1 MRNLFWFF
9 FIICGNICCRLC
21 IEAHTNRL
29 AGVFKLA
36 KRSLHVKSQVKQ
48 YIYPPAFCK
57 MMMNNLKRCN
67 INLIIIIY
75 SFWVENIFWRGILIF
90 MCLCSIRQFFSFF
103 IEWLC
108 LDYLVKTLVFEDK
121 SSFKIYSNSLNCT
134 ALPSKPGF
142 DTYQIKVFNIKTG
155 VSSSNFELNAVFF
168 LINDV

>member
-1 MRNLFWFF
+1 MNSRTLQTDWQVFFKLTKRYECQLDRKWVLKVHIFCLTQLNYTPFSIKFVLILSF
-9 FIICGNICCRLC
+9 FIICGNMCCRLC

-75 SFWVENIFWRGILIF
+75 LLIF
-90 MCLCSIRQFFSFF
+90 
-103 IEWLC
+103 
-108 LDYLVKTLVFEDK
+108 D
-121 SSFKIYSNSLNCT
+121 
-134 ALPSKPGF
+134 
-142 DTYQIKVFNIKTG
+142 
-155 VSSSNFELNAVFF
+155 
-168 LINDV
+168 